1 MKQEKKQSTVSRRD
15 FLQGAAAV
23 GAGAA
28 VLTASGS
35 VVAATPESPDE
46 QAKPKG
52 YRLTRHI
59 IDYYKTAAG

>member
-28 VLTASGS
+28 VLANSPS
-35 VVAATPESPDE
+35 VLADSQESPEEVTKD
-46 QAKPKG
+46 KG

-59 IDYYKTAAG
+59 IEYYKTAAS

>member
-28 VLTASGS
+28 VAAASGS
-35 VVAATPESPDE
+35 VLADTLESSEDKT
-46 QAKPKG
+46 KPKG
-52 YRLTRHI
+52 YRLTSHI
-59 IDYYKTAAG
+59 IDYYKTAAS